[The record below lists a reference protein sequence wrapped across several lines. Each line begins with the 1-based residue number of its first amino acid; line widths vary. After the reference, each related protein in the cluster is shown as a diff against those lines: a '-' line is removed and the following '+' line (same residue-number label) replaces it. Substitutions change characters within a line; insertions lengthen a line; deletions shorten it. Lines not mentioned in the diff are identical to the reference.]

1 MFLRDYNSAR
11 SASSVSGGRMSD
23 TTSHSRT
30 AILYM
35 QMSEFWS
42 GDIGLTLVSISLGIL
57 IFVIFPLRQAGLAGR
72 FFIDFVMVTL
82 MVSGALVMN
91 QRRSVAALTVAIV
104 VIGAAA
110 LWASRFFPSPAL
122 RQFSSVLSVV
132 TELLYVRI
140 VLLVMFRKGP
150 VSWSRIQ
157 GGICAYLLVGMAW
170 ASAFDLVEQIYPGAF
185 HFVSEPTSADQLT
198 SKLIYFSFATLTTVG
213 FGDVLPVHPFA
224 RSLAIA
230 EAVIGQLFPAI
241 LIGAL
246 VAMAM
251 QARPK
256 S

>member
-1 MFLRDYNSAR
+1 MTDSTRQ
-11 SASSVSGGRMSD
+11 
-23 TTSHSRT
+23 SRT
-30 AILYM
+30 AILHM

-57 IFVIFPLRQAGLAGR
+57 IFVIFPLRQSGLAGR

-82 MVSGALVMN
+82 MISGALVVN
-91 QRRSVAALTVAIV
+91 QSRIITGITIGIVFLAVAL
-104 VIGAAA
+104 
-110 LWASRFFPSPAL
+110 LWVSRFFPYLLL
-122 RQFSSVLSVV
+122 RQFSSVVSII
-132 TELLYVRI
+132 TQLLYVRI
-140 VLLVMFRKGP
+140 VLLVMFRQGP

-157 GGICAYLLVGMAW
+157 GGICAYLLIGMAW
-170 ASAFDLVEQIYPGAF
+170 ASAFDLVEEVWPGAF
-185 HFVSEPTSADQLT
+185 HFVSQPVNADQLT

-213 FGDVLPVHPFA
+213 FGDVLPVHPYA

-230 EAVIGQLFPAI
+230 EAIVGQLFPAI

-256 S
+256 A